1 MSISVLE
8 SPRNWE
14 LISSTAIT
22 GTPASISLTSFGTY
36 KDILVLV
43 SAAAIT
49 TNSVVQAQP
58 NSSATGAH
66 YFDASANGTGT
77 FFSLSI
83 GNSANPKNVSFEI
96 HDVNT
101 TQPSQ
106 CFALLS
112 GVAGSKQYFMD
123 TNAVTSVLIYNS
135 AGTFNNAGTIYLY
148 GRF

>member
-1 MSISVLE
+1 MSISKLE
-8 SPRNWE
+8 KPKDWE

-36 KDILVLV
+36 KDILVLL
-43 SAAAIT
+43 SASAVT
-49 TNSVVQAQP
+49 TNSTVQAQP

-66 YFDASANGTGT
+66 YFNANANGTGT
-77 FFSLSI
+77 FFSLSV
-83 GNSANPKNVSFEI
+83 GNSLNPKNVSFEI
-96 HDVNT
+96 HDVDT

-112 GVAGSKQYFMD
+112 SSGSKQYFMD

-135 AGTFNNAGTIYLY
+135 SGTFNNAGTIYLY